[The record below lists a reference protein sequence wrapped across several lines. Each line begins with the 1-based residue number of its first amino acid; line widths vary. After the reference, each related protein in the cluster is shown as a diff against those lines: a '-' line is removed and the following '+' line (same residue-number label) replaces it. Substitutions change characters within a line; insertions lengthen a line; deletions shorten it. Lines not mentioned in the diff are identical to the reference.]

1 MASVL
6 CLWGYDVCLP
16 QAKFHD
22 NKYISKQL
30 PDFGLRL
37 TNIRKELLFLI
48 RTDIGL
54 FFMQMI
60 TSNSTWSHNSTK
72 DWSWLYGVAR
82 KHPSLNVGEKILL
95 HSAAFLEWWLLNF
108 KMMCELNIFIKLK
121 IKGFG
126 SLERCSSIKN
136 CWLNF

>member
-1 MASVL
+1 MSSLIGLISEVLVASVL
-6 CLWGYDVCLP
+6 CLWGYDICLP

-22 NKYISKQL
+22 NKDISKQL
-30 PDFGLRL
+30 PDFGLLL

-48 RTDIGL
+48 RTDIGP

-60 TSNSTWSHNSTK
+60 TSNSTLSHNSTK
-72 DWSWLYGVAR
+72 DWFWLYGVAR

-95 HSAAFLEWWLLNF
+95 LRSAAFLEWWVLNF

-121 IKGFG
+121 IKG
-126 SLERCSSIKN
+126 LVP
-136 CWLNF
+136 